1 MTFHD
6 RALVGAI
13 ELKDADADD
22 AAGIV
27 TKALDELQTKIGA
40 QIDERLKAVETKADS
55 SALVSRLDKLEARL
69 NRPAVVTGDKAEDV
83 ERKAFINYARR
94 GVERM
99 DAVEAK
105 ALTVATGADG
115 GFLAP
120 EIFASELIKLTTE
133 YSPIRAYANVVN
145 ISGDSIVYPRRTGTT
160 AAVWVGETEDRT
172 ASQPSYEQI
181 TLANHELATYA
192 DVSTKLLEDN
202 AFNLEGELQAD
213 FAENFGKTEGAAFVK
228 GTGVGQPKGLMT
240 ATGIAEVKTGVA
252 AAFPAANPADVLIG
266 MYHKL
271 PTVIAQRGA
280 WLMNRNT
287 LAEIR
292 KWKDGDGRLLLNDAR
307 TGGFSELLGRP
318 VVEMVDMADIAAGTF
333 PIVFGD
339 LSGFRIVDRIGLSLL
354 RDPFTLAAKGQ
365 VRFHARKRTGSDVTH
380 PDRFVKLK
388 VSA

>member
-6 RALVGAI
+6 RAFAGAI
-13 ELKDADADD
+13 ELKDAEGDD

-27 TKALDELQTKIGA
+27 TKALEELRGS
-40 QIDERLKAVETKADS
+40 IDDRLKAVETKADA
-55 SALVSRLDKLEARL
+55 SALVTRLDKLEARL
-69 NRPAVVTGDKAEDV
+69 NRPAVVTDKSDDV
-83 ERKAFINYARR
+83 ERKAFMSFARR

-99 DAVEAK
+99 DDVERK
-105 ALTVATGADG
+105 ALTVAVDTAG

-133 YSPIRAYANVVN
+133 FSPIRAYANVVN
-145 ISGDSIVYPRRTGTT
+145 VAGDSIVYPRRTGTT
-160 AAVWVGETEDRT
+160 SATWVGETEDRT
-172 ASQPSYEQI
+172 ASQPAYEQI
-181 TLANHELATYA
+181 TLANHELATYT

-202 AFNLEGELQAD
+202 QFNLEGELQAD
-213 FAENFGKTEGAAFVK
+213 FAENFGKTEGLAFVK

-240 ATGIAEVKTGVA
+240 ATGIAEVKTGA
-252 AAFPAANPADVLIG
+252 ASAFPASNPADVLIG

-271 PTVIAQRGA
+271 PTVHAQRGA
-280 WLMNRNT
+280 WVMNRNT

-292 KWKDGDGRLLLNDAR
+292 KWKDGQGRYLIVDPI
-307 TGGFSELLGRP
+307 SEGAATTLLGRP
-318 VVEMVDMADIAAGTF
+318 IVEMLDMADIAANAY

-354 RDPFTLAAKGQ
+354 RDPYTLATKGQ

-388 VSA
+388 VAA